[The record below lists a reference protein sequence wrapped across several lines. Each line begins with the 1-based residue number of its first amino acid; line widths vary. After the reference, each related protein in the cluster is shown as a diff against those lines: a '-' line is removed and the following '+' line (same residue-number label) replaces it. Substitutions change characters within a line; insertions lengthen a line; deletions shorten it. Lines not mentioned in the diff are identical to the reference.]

1 MTDHKSKA
9 EELTKNVLNAAAFNS
24 QQPGVSR
31 AEFDSFNVGCDR
43 ELAAAQVHAILHLG
57 EQQRLGN
64 QIAYAML
71 LEAQY
76 AQAAKNPAQY
86 DHDSRP
92 ASIARHTLVL
102 EQIREGL
109 GL

>member
-1 MTDHKSKA
+1 MLHYADVRRDETNTA
-9 EELTKNVLNAAAFNS
+9 LCFS
-24 QQPGVSR
+24 Q
-31 AEFDSFNVGCDR
+31 
-43 ELAAAQVHAILHLG
+43 AAQVHAILYLAD
-57 EQQRLGN
+57 QQRLAN

-76 AQAAKNPAQY
+76 AEAAKDPAQY